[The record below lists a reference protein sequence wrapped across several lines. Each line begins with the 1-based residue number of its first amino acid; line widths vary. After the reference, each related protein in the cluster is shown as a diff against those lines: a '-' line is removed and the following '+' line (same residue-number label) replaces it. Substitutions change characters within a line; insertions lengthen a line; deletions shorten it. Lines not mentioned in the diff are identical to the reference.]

1 VRERFG
7 LTEVVLVGDRGM
19 ITKSRIAGADLLT
32 PAADILPTR
41 RHTTAQHSG
50 ARPTTELAQNL
61 GPCSTFAHEAL
72 HPVTASS
79 CFPNLRSHRARSAVL
94 GAGVAY

>member
-1 VRERFG
+1 MAVEVFPGNFSDAAAFSAALATVRERFG
-7 LTEVVLVGDRGM
+7 LTEVVLVCDRSM

-50 ARPTTELAQNL
+50 ARPTTELAQK
-61 GPCSTFAHEAL
+61 P
-72 HPVTASS
+72 
-79 CFPNLRSHRARSAVL
+79 
-94 GAGVAY
+94 